1 VTVHDSFLEQIKP
14 VVASTQGSGFP
25 VRPATE
31 PPAPAPAMPAA
42 APALPDPIAEAPNAV
57 WYVRT
62 NAGGQFGPAR
72 GDTMQQ
78 WLDERR
84 VGPDYLVWR
93 EGWPEWKRASAVFA
107 RLAAISGTAPGG
119 PGPSIP
125 IAPAPAADDW
135 VDAIIESHS
144 HAAAMPRV
152 RPKRRQNNNLL
163 LVISIAVVVLGAIL
177 VVVVIIAATKKGGD
191 DSPPAGGGS
200 SSTTTALV
208 PQCMRLVAGNQTHG
222 DIECHPATS

>member
-1 VTVHDSFLEQIKP
+1 V
-14 VVASTQGSGFP
+14 
-25 VRPATE
+25 
-31 PPAPAPAMPAA
+31 PAA
-42 APALPDPIAEAPNAV
+42 TPALPDPIAEAPNAG

-62 NAGGQFGPAR
+62 NTGGQFGPAR
-72 GDTMQQ
+72 GDMMQQ

-93 EGWPEWKRASAVFA
+93 EGWPEWKRASTVFS
-107 RLAAISGTAPGG
+107 RLAAIGATASGG
-119 PGPSIP
+119 PGPSSP
-125 IAPAPAADDW
+125 VAPAPAADDW

-163 LVISIAVVVLGAIL
+163 LAISFAVVVLGAIL

-191 DSPPAGGGS
+191 ESPPAGGS

-208 PQCMRLVAGNQTHG
+208 PQGLRLVAGNHTQG
-222 DIECHPATS
+222 DIECRPATSKWNSPEFQSMTKTL